1 MLTPCRPN
9 HQAQWWLRCVE
20 EEAEEEFTGKLLS
33 ADMVSQCG
41 TGRNVGFGPR
51 EGKPV
56 GDAGRCRTGVRKSP
70 THHRNR

>member
-1 MLTPCRPN
+1 M
-9 HQAQWWLRCVE
+9 
-20 EEAEEEFTGKLLS
+20 GKLLS

-41 TGRNVGFGPR
+41 TGMNVGFGPR

-70 THHRNR
+70 TPQEQVKGDTVTTSMISSPHCVALRCLPHE

>member
-1 MLTPCRPN
+1 M
-9 HQAQWWLRCVE
+9 
-20 EEAEEEFTGKLLS
+20 GKLLS

-41 TGRNVGFGPR
+41 TGMNVGFGPR

-70 THHRNR
+70 THHRNW